1 MNKSDILIDNLL
13 KLEEIKN
20 KDDVELLKQIITE
33 KNKLLTDKELD
44 NINNLLTLIIND
56 KSIISMIKVNCM
68 LIYEDGKID
77 CNDIQYMIKLSISLV
92 ELFNN
97 YINFNVDVNTNLV
110 SNIIEYLLI
119 LFIIPKCENK
129 KLVLNMIDLIMGLLR
144 TVIYPFK
151 KCNILCCK

>member
-1 MNKSDILIDNLL
+1 MNKNSQLIDNLL

-20 KDDVELLKQIITE
+20 KDDVELFKQIITK
-33 KNKLLTDKELD
+33 KNESLTDKEFD

-56 KSIISMIKVNCM
+56 KSIINMIKLNCL

-77 CNDIQYMIKLSISLV
+77 SNDIQYMIKLSLGLV

-97 YINFNVDVNTNLV
+97 NINFNIDVNTDLV

-119 LFIIPKCENK
+119 LFIIPRCENK
-129 KLVLNMIDLIMGLLR
+129 QFVINMIEMIMGLLR